1 MDNPF
6 KRLFKRDT
14 ETPAP
19 TQTNAD
25 KILGE
30 GGTVS
35 DVLLEAMLNGGSIT
49 REQALSIPSVAANV
63 DFISNCIAAMP
74 IKLYKRK
81 DGHVEEITDDIRT
94 QLLNNDTGDTLDA
107 FQMKKALVT
116 DYFMGKGGYCFI
128 QRNKNDVTGLYYV
141 QDEYVV
147 INYDFQPIY
156 KTFIIYVYENQYQ
169 PYEFIKLL
177 RNTQTGAWGTGIV
190 DELTEALESAFETMK
205 FQLGLVKTGGNK
217 KGFLKSENKLTDEA
231 MALLKAAWR
240 KLYANNTENV
250 VVLNKGLDFKE
261 ASNTAVEMQL
271 NETIDSLNKQ
281 IDKIFHIYENFNET
295 FKFAIYPIVKAFET
309 ALNRDLL
316 LEKEKNKYF
325 FEFDVKEIIKADI
338 KSRYEV
344 YRMSKECQ
352 MTTINERRRMENMN
366 EIEGG
371 DVIDLGLGSV
381 LYDVKT
387 QKYYTP
393 NTDTTSSGGA
403 DVKTLEEE
411 SFIDDLNGSEAR
423 AEELRYNHNH
433 GKDGRFTSGSGGGGG
448 GGKSSNKSSGG
459 KGGNGKSDSNKDSSK
474 GGGSD
479 KDGGSAS
486 KNNNDSKDLKKAVE
500 AETEKV
506 KSRASN
512 EVKPIKKQD
521 ANINEVKKRGGV
533 NDEDAQKC
541 VEIADKIY
549 TDAAKREPQIT
560 QDVVSAV
567 ESVDGKMYGLDYR
580 LKQPTSMAGK
590 IGADSKSDGLS
601 FDEAGANIKDAI
613 RYTAIVDEKNFTDSY
628 KQIKKNMEDKGY
640 TETRCK
646 NFYEMYDNGTSCQKA
661 VQCVFTDPQG
671 QTFEFQFHTPSSQG
685 AKELNHPLYEEARA
699 ATTSPARAKQLT
711 AQMTEIGT
719 HVGNPPDVMSIKSHK

>member
-19 TQTNAD
+19 TQTNSEQ
-25 KILGE
+25 ILGE

-35 DVLLEAMLNGGSIT
+35 DVLLEAIINGGSIT
-49 REQALSIPSVAANV
+49 RAQALSIPSVAANV

-74 IKLYKRK
+74 VKLYKRK
-81 DGHVEEITDDIRT
+81 DGHVEEVTDDTRVR
-94 QLLNNDTGDTLDA
+94 LLNNDTGDTLDA

-116 DYFMGKGGYCFI
+116 DYFLGKGGYCYI

-141 QDEYVV
+141 QDDYVV

-156 KTFIIYVYENQYQ
+156 KTYIIYVYENQYQ

-231 MALLKAAWR
+231 MTLLKNAWR

-271 NETIDSLNKQ
+271 NETIESLDKQ
-281 IDKIFHIYENFNET
+281 IDKIFHIYADFNET
-295 FKFAIYPIVKAFET
+295 FKFAIYPIIKAFET

-316 LEKEKNKYF
+316 LEKEKGKYF

-371 DVIDLGLGSV
+371 DVIDLGLGAV
-381 LYDVKT
+381 LFDVNT
-387 QKYYTP
+387 QTYYTP
-393 NTDTTSSGGA
+393 NTNATSSGGSGNSGA

-411 SFIDDLNGSEAR
+411 SFIDKINDTE
-423 AEELRYNHNH
+423 
-433 GKDGRFTSGSGGGGG
+433 
-448 GGKSSNKSSGG
+448 
-459 KGGNGKSDSNKDSSK
+459 GN
-474 GGGSD
+474 
-479 KDGGSAS
+479 
-486 KNNNDSKDLKKAVE
+486 V
-500 AETEKV
+500 
-506 KSRASN
+506 
-512 EVKPIKKQD
+512 
-521 ANINEVKKRGGV
+521 
-533 NDEDAQKC
+533 
-541 VEIADKIY
+541 
-549 TDAAKREPQIT
+549 
-560 QDVVSAV
+560 
-567 ESVDGKMYGLDYR
+567 
-580 LKQPTSMAGK
+580 
-590 IGADSKSDGLS
+590 
-601 FDEAGANIKDAI
+601 
-613 RYTAIVDEKNFTDSY
+613 
-628 KQIKKNMEDKGY
+628 
-640 TETRCK
+640 
-646 NFYEMYDNGTSCQKA
+646 
-661 VQCVFTDPQG
+661 
-671 QTFEFQFHTPSSQG
+671 
-685 AKELNHPLYEEARA
+685 
-699 ATTSPARAKQLT
+699 
-711 AQMTEIGT
+711 
-719 HVGNPPDVMSIKSHK
+719 

>member
-19 TQTNAD
+19 TQTNAEQ
-25 KILGE
+25 ILGE

-35 DVLLEAMLNGGSIT
+35 DVLLEAIINGGSIT
-49 REQALSIPSVAANV
+49 RAQALSIPSVAANV

-74 IKLYKRK
+74 VKLYKRK
-81 DGHVEEITDDIRT
+81 DGHVEEITDDTRVS
-94 QLLNNDTGDTLDA
+94 LLNNDTGDTLDA

-116 DYFMGKGGYCFI
+116 DYLLGKGGYCYI

-141 QDEYVV
+141 QDDYVV

-156 KTFIIYVYENQYQ
+156 KTYIIYVYENQYQ

-190 DELTEALESAFETMK
+190 DELTEALESAYQTMK

-231 MALLKAAWR
+231 MTLLKNAWR

-271 NETIDSLNKQ
+271 NETIDNLDKQ
-281 IDKIFHIYENFNET
+281 IDKLFHIYEDFNET

-316 LEKEKNKYF
+316 LEKEKSKYF

-371 DVIDLGLGSV
+371 DVIDLGLGAV
-381 LYDVKT
+381 LFDVNT
-387 QKYYTP
+387 QTYYTP
-393 NTDTTSSGGA
+393 NTNATSSGGSGT

-411 SFIDDLNGSEAR
+411 SFID
-423 AEELRYNHNH
+423 
-433 GKDGRFTSGSGGGGG
+433 KI
-448 GGKSSNKSSGG
+448 
-459 KGGNGKSDSNKDSSK
+459 
-474 GGGSD
+474 
-479 KDGGSAS
+479 
-486 KNNNDSKDLKKAVE
+486 ND
-500 AETEKV
+500 TE
-506 KSRASN
+506 
-512 EVKPIKKQD
+512 
-521 ANINEVKKRGGV
+521 G
-533 NDEDAQKC
+533 
-541 VEIADKIY
+541 
-549 TDAAKREPQIT
+549 
-560 QDVVSAV
+560 DV
-567 ESVDGKMYGLDYR
+567 
-580 LKQPTSMAGK
+580 
-590 IGADSKSDGLS
+590 
-601 FDEAGANIKDAI
+601 
-613 RYTAIVDEKNFTDSY
+613 
-628 KQIKKNMEDKGY
+628 
-640 TETRCK
+640 
-646 NFYEMYDNGTSCQKA
+646 
-661 VQCVFTDPQG
+661 
-671 QTFEFQFHTPSSQG
+671 
-685 AKELNHPLYEEARA
+685 
-699 ATTSPARAKQLT
+699 
-711 AQMTEIGT
+711 
-719 HVGNPPDVMSIKSHK
+719 

>member
-14 ETPAP
+14 ETPSP
-19 TQTNAD
+19 TQTNSEQ
-25 KILGE
+25 ILGE

-35 DVLLEAMLNGGSIT
+35 DVLLEAILNGGSIT

-74 IKLYKRK
+74 VKLYKRK
-81 DGHVEEITDDIRT
+81 DGHVEEVIDDTRVR
-94 QLLNNDTGDTLDA
+94 LLNNDTGDTLDA

-116 DYFMGKGGYCFI
+116 DYFLGKGGYCYI

-141 QDEYVV
+141 QDDYVV

-156 KTFIIYVYENQYQ
+156 KTYIIYVYENQYQ

-177 RNTQTGAWGTGIV
+177 RNTQTGAWGVGIV

-231 MALLKAAWR
+231 MTLLKNAWR

-271 NETIDSLNKQ
+271 NETIESLDKQ
-281 IDKIFHIYENFNET
+281 IDKIFHIYADFNET
-295 FKFAIYPIVKAFET
+295 FKFAIYPIIKAFET

-316 LEKEKNKYF
+316 LEKEKGKYF

-371 DVIDLGLGSV
+371 DVIDLGLGAV
-381 LYDVKT
+381 LFDVNT
-387 QKYYTP
+387 QTYYTP
-393 NTDTTSSGGA
+393 NTNATSSGGSGT

-411 SFIDDLNGSEAR
+411 SFIDKINDTE
-423 AEELRYNHNH
+423 
-433 GKDGRFTSGSGGGGG
+433 
-448 GGKSSNKSSGG
+448 
-459 KGGNGKSDSNKDSSK
+459 GN
-474 GGGSD
+474 
-479 KDGGSAS
+479 
-486 KNNNDSKDLKKAVE
+486 V
-500 AETEKV
+500 
-506 KSRASN
+506 
-512 EVKPIKKQD
+512 
-521 ANINEVKKRGGV
+521 
-533 NDEDAQKC
+533 
-541 VEIADKIY
+541 
-549 TDAAKREPQIT
+549 
-560 QDVVSAV
+560 
-567 ESVDGKMYGLDYR
+567 
-580 LKQPTSMAGK
+580 
-590 IGADSKSDGLS
+590 
-601 FDEAGANIKDAI
+601 
-613 RYTAIVDEKNFTDSY
+613 
-628 KQIKKNMEDKGY
+628 
-640 TETRCK
+640 
-646 NFYEMYDNGTSCQKA
+646 
-661 VQCVFTDPQG
+661 
-671 QTFEFQFHTPSSQG
+671 
-685 AKELNHPLYEEARA
+685 
-699 ATTSPARAKQLT
+699 
-711 AQMTEIGT
+711 
-719 HVGNPPDVMSIKSHK
+719 

>member
-14 ETPAP
+14 ETPSP
-19 TQTNAD
+19 SQTNSEQ
-25 KILGE
+25 ILGE

-35 DVLLEAMLNGGSIT
+35 DVLLEAIINGGSIT
-49 REQALSIPSVAANV
+49 RAQALSIPSVAANV

-74 IKLYKRK
+74 VKLYKRK
-81 DGHVEEITDDIRT
+81 DGHVEEVTDDTRVR
-94 QLLNNDTGDTLDA
+94 LLNNDTGDTLDA

-116 DYFMGKGGYCFI
+116 DYFLGKGGYCYI

-141 QDEYVV
+141 QDDYVV

-156 KTFIIYVYENQYQ
+156 KTYIIYVYENQYQ

-231 MALLKAAWR
+231 MTLLKNAWR

-271 NETIDSLNKQ
+271 NETIESLDKQ
-281 IDKIFHIYENFNET
+281 IDKIFHIYADFNET
-295 FKFAIYPIVKAFET
+295 FKFAIYPIIKAFET

-316 LEKEKNKYF
+316 LEKEKGKYF

-371 DVIDLGLGSV
+371 DVIDLGLGAV
-381 LYDVKT
+381 LFDVNT
-387 QKYYTP
+387 QTYYTP
-393 NTDTTSSGGA
+393 NTNATSSGGSGT

-411 SFIDDLNGSEAR
+411 SFIDKINDTE
-423 AEELRYNHNH
+423 
-433 GKDGRFTSGSGGGGG
+433 
-448 GGKSSNKSSGG
+448 
-459 KGGNGKSDSNKDSSK
+459 GN
-474 GGGSD
+474 
-479 KDGGSAS
+479 
-486 KNNNDSKDLKKAVE
+486 V
-500 AETEKV
+500 
-506 KSRASN
+506 
-512 EVKPIKKQD
+512 
-521 ANINEVKKRGGV
+521 
-533 NDEDAQKC
+533 
-541 VEIADKIY
+541 
-549 TDAAKREPQIT
+549 
-560 QDVVSAV
+560 
-567 ESVDGKMYGLDYR
+567 
-580 LKQPTSMAGK
+580 
-590 IGADSKSDGLS
+590 
-601 FDEAGANIKDAI
+601 
-613 RYTAIVDEKNFTDSY
+613 
-628 KQIKKNMEDKGY
+628 
-640 TETRCK
+640 
-646 NFYEMYDNGTSCQKA
+646 
-661 VQCVFTDPQG
+661 
-671 QTFEFQFHTPSSQG
+671 
-685 AKELNHPLYEEARA
+685 
-699 ATTSPARAKQLT
+699 
-711 AQMTEIGT
+711 
-719 HVGNPPDVMSIKSHK
+719 